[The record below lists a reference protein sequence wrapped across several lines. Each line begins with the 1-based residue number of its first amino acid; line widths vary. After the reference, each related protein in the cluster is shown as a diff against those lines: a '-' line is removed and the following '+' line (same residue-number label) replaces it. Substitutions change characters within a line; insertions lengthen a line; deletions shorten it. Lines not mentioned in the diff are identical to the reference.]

1 MEREYL
7 SIDHYLEESTKKDN
21 KENVLATFFQKKN
34 YEPKTDTEKLI
45 IENFSFIAAAMSLLI
60 HITMKKGHIL
70 EQEKNEIISR
80 LVFQLRQRP
89 FERANYSED
98 YGKAELNIVS
108 NLYDKLLDEY
118 ENNRMDIEDQIDL
131 IKFVYQ
137 NNQQK
142 RFFIVRLFFYI
153 AFADRTLE
161 IIELDTI
168 NMLAKSLSVDDEDI
182 KRIKAEVI
190 EELKLRQFL

>member
-34 YEPKTDTEKLI
+34 YEPKSDTEKLI

-60 HITMKKGHIL
+60 HIAMKKGQVL
-70 EQEKNEIISR
+70 GQEKNEIINR

-89 FERANYSED
+89 FERSNYSED
-98 YGKAELNIVS
+98 YGKAEINIVT

-118 ENNRMDIEDQIDL
+118 ENKRMDIEDQIDL
-131 IKFVYQ
+131 INFVYQ

-153 AFADRTLE
+153 AFADRSLE
-161 IIELDTI
+161 ISEIDTI
-168 NMLAKSLSVDDEDI
+168 NTLAKSLSVDDEDI

-190 EELKLRQFL
+190 EELKLR

>member
-131 IKFVYQ
+131 INFVYQ

>member
-131 IKFVYQ
+131 INFVYQ

-190 EELKLRQFL
+190 EELKLR

>member
-21 KENVLATFFQKKN
+21 KENILATFFQKKN

-131 IKFVYQ
+131 INFVYQ

-190 EELKLRQFL
+190 EELKLR